1 MDKHDEPLDA
11 GDFQRELFTYFLRK
25 ITRKKLLLLFL
36 SDRKGSRS
44 IRERLVPSTSS
55 FAAQATPS
63 GTQCFVF
70 LYTTGSNLIPAPFPH
85 CNFLTLAD
93 YVI

>member
-1 MDKHDEPLDA
+1 MDKFDEPLDA
-11 GDFQRELFTYFLRK
+11 GDFQRQFLP
-25 ITRKKLLLLFL
+25 ISSQNHTEKLLLLFL

-44 IRERLVPSTSS
+44 IREGLVPSTSS

-63 GTQCFVF
+63 GSQCF
-70 LYTTGSNLIPAPFPH
+70 PFPLH
-85 CNFLTLAD
+85 NRLKYIQPASIPQCNFLTLAD

>member
-11 GDFQRELFTYFLRK
+11 GDFQRQLFTSFLRK

-44 IRERLVPSTSS
+44 IRERLVPLRHH

-63 GTQCFVF
+63 GTQCFRLPLHNRLKF
-70 LYTTGSNLIPAPFPH
+70 NTGSNSSL
-85 CNFLTLAD
+85 
-93 YVI
+93 